1 MRWENLRE
9 EEFYTAI
16 EKSNKV
22 CVVPVGCLEMHG
34 QHLPVGTDTKTVSYI
49 ANEAAKLEEVMV
61 FLRLY
66 FGSVPGLNMWKG
78 TIDLSLELRLRLLD
92 ELCSEIARNGFKKI
106 MLLNGHGGNC
116 ATLSAFVRSTLHTKK
131 DYVVVARNEYQYG
144 VQRLAREL
152 RGGQKFPELTEE
164 DIKNVLS
171 FSENE
176 YLTGHACVN
185 ETSIMLALEP
195 ENVDLSRAE
204 AVSGLDLHKT
214 DHLTNKPYSIDG
226 GVGFWLIDHPNS
238 FEGEHIEMASAN
250 IGRVILRKR
259 IEYQAE
265 ATRLLKKDD
274 DLLEWYS
281 KHWGIEG

>member
-9 EEFYTAI
+9 DEFDSAI

-22 CVVPVGCLEMHG
+22 CVVPIGCLEMHG
-34 QHLPVGTDTKTVSYI
+34 QHLPVGTDTKTCSYI

-61 FLRLY
+61 FPGLY

-106 MLLNGHGGNC
+106 MLLNGHGGNV
-116 ATLSAFVRSTLHTKK
+116 ATLSAFVRNTLHTKK

-144 VQRLAREL
+144 IQRLAREL

-164 DIKNVLS
+164 DVKNVLS

-195 ENVDLSRAE
+195 ENVDVLRAD

-214 DHLTNKPYSIDG
+214 DYLTNKPYSIDG
-226 GVGFWLIDHPNS
+226 GVGFWLLDHPNS
-238 FEGEHIEMASAN
+238 FEGEHVEMASAN
-250 IGRVILRKR
+250 IGKVILRKR

-265 ATRLLKKDD
+265 ACRLLKKDD
-274 DLLEWYS
+274 SLLEWYS
-281 KHWGIEG
+281 EHWGI